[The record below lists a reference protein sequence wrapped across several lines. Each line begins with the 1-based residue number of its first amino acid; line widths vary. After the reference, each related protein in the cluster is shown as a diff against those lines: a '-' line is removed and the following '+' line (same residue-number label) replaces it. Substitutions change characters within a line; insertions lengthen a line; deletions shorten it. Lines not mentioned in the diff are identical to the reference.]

1 MSANDR
7 FPPDTFESNE
17 TLGEFPPQE
26 ALQVLA
32 YEHDKTA
39 CDSRLQAT
47 LTLEDLERLAPQR
60 DRELILGL
68 A

>member
-26 ALQVLA
+26 ALQVLE
-32 YEHDKTA
+32 YEHEKAFRDA
-39 CDSRLQAT
+39 PPGA
-47 LTLEDLERLAPQR
+47 LTLEDLERLTPPR